1 MDGNSR
7 DRKEFLVEIIKPSH
21 YDDDG
26 YLIQWFRA
34 FVPSN
39 SLACLYALV
48 QDVEDRKALGDDV
61 RIAVRAY
68 DECHTIIPVRK
79 IIRRIRANE
88 GRGVVFLAG
97 VQTNQMPRALELAK
111 TFREAGIQVAIGGFH
126 VSGAMAMLPELPA
139 DLKTL
144 QALGVT
150 LFAGEAEG
158 RMEGLLRDACR
169 GTMQPVYNYLGS
181 LPGLQGRPMPF
192 LPRALARR
200 YMFFAPFDCGRGCP
214 FQCSFCTI
222 INVQGRKS
230 RYRSADDVER
240 LVRSAVAQGV
250 RRFFITDDNLARNKN
265 WEAIFD
271 RLIAIRQEEGVRFK
285 FVMQVDAMSHKV
297 PGFIDKAVKAGCN
310 RVFIGLENINPENL
324 AAANKLQ
331 NRVSEYRAM
340 LQAWRLRR
348 VVTYAGYILGLPGDT
363 PESIERDIKII
374 QEELPID
381 ILEFMMLTPL
391 PGSADHK
398 AMSASGEWL
407 DPDLN
412 RYDLEHVT
420 RRHPRMTAE
429 QWQAAYQRA
438 WSLYYTPE
446 HVERLLRRAQAN
458 GAGTRHVAYA
468 VMSYDAAHRFEK
480 VHPLQ
485 CGLFRRK
492 VRTTRRPGLPIE
504 NPIVFHLRR
513 AWEIAATYLGFAWY
527 CLRIERMRHR
537 VERDP
542 AADEYMDLALTP
554 LESDLP
560 ATLKFPAPDRRA
572 GPSELRRAA

>member
-1 MDGNSR
+1 MDGTSP
-7 DRKEFLVEIIKPSH
+7 DKGTFLVEIIKPSH

-61 RIAVRAY
+61 RIVVRAY
-68 DECHTIIPVRK
+68 DECHTVIPTRK
-79 IIRRIRANE
+79 IIRRIRANG

-111 TFREAGIQVAIGGFH
+111 TFREAGVQVAIGGFH
-126 VSGAMAMLPELPA
+126 VSGSMAMLLDLPA
-139 DLKTL
+139 ELKAL
-144 QALGVT
+144 RALGVT

-158 RMEGLLRDACR
+158 RMEGLLRDAHR
-169 GTMQPVYNYLGS
+169 GTMQPVYNYLGN
-181 LPGLQGRPMPF
+181 LPDLQGQPTPF

-240 LVRSAVAQGV
+240 LVRSALAQGI

-271 RLIAIRQEEGVRFK
+271 RLIAIRQQEGVRFK
-285 FVMQVDAMSHKV
+285 FVMQVDAMSHKI
-297 PGFIDKAVKAGCN
+297 PGFIDKAVRAGCN

-324 AAANKLQ
+324 AAANKVQ

-340 LQAWRLRR
+340 LQAWRSRR
-348 VVTYAGYILGLPGDT
+348 VVTYAGYILGLPWDT

-398 AMSASGEWL
+398 ALYESGAWI

-412 RYDLEHVT
+412 KYDLEHVT
-420 RRHPRMTAE
+420 SRHPRMTAG
-429 QWQAAYQRA
+429 QWQAVYERA

-446 HVERLLRRAQAN
+446 HIERLLRRARAN

-504 NPIVFHLRR
+504 NPLVFHLRR
-513 AWEIAATYLGFAWY
+513 ACQIAATYLGFARY
-527 CLRIERMRHR
+527 CLQIERMRR
-537 VERDP
+537 RIERDP
-542 AADEYMDLALTP
+542 AGEEYTDLALTP
-554 LESDLP
+554 AETAAPS
-560 ATLKFPAPDRRA
+560 TLRFPAPDRPE
-572 GPSELRRAA
+572 GESELRRAA